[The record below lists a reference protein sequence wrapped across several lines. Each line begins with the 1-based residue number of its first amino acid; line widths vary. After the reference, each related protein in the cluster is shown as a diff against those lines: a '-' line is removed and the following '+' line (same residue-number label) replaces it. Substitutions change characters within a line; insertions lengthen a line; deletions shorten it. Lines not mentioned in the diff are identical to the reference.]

1 RLRFHTG
8 NKQRIYSLLQEGSV
22 DLAVTASMPDDRLYG
37 YAHLL
42 TERML
47 LVHSPRLTETLGTQP
62 SAATLA
68 SVPLIAYDEELPLI
82 RMVWTAMYQRAPDMQ
97 ASFTI
102 QDLRIIRDLVRDG
115 HGWSVLPDYHCLD
128 DLKSGRL
135 VSVTKAET
143 APVNHLY
150 LAWNKSNAN
159 NRRTAYV
166 RDYILNAFPLN

>member
-1 RLRFHTG
+1 
-8 NKQRIYSLLQEGSV
+8 
-22 DLAVTASMPDDRLYG
+22 
-37 YAHLL
+37 
-42 TERML
+42 
-47 LVHSPRLTETLGTQP
+47 
-62 SAATLA
+62 
-68 SVPLIAYDEELPLI
+68 
-82 RMVWTAMYQRAPDMQ
+82 MQ

-102 QDLRIIRDLVRDG
+102 QDLRIIRDQVRDG